1 MRRLLLGTA
10 VVLAGLGGL
19 SACNTEPAGPIVLT
33 PVDKNIDGEVIALS
47 EAGQARRIDGAD
59 GPADF
64 AESGSFSIGAG
75 VSSDAGVSSGEGR
88 GGLFGGSASDES
100 TITEGHTDFDHS
112 AALSKTKSGGSSG
125 GGASLFGDSDSF
137 EPRAEAPRVETAK
150 AAEREALVRGPAPRT
165 RDRVEPVDLIPPKDD
180 SDGDADKPGEY
191 DPALSPGRLTA
202 GAINDW
208 PDNSAYLKFIAKL
221 AGDDDNVYQK
231 FKGQTFTLQFQSES
245 GKPLA
250 NALVKVEDQFGDRAI
265 YLRTRT
271 DGRAVVSTT
280 WDLLESREDLLVTVK
295 PVRGSSYT
303 VTVDPDNEVT
313 HTIRAPRT
321 PDSRPID
328 MVQIALVLDCTG
340 SMGDELEYLKVE
352 LKAIA
357 ERVAEAY
364 PGVDQRFAL
373 VAYRDADDA
382 YVTRTIDFT
391 PGVNEF
397 IEVLGQQSAGGGGDE
412 PEAVQRAFSE
422 AAALSWEPGR
432 VARLC
437 VHVADAPPHDVD
449 QTIALRAVDILRANG
464 VAVYPVASS
473 GASEKAQFTMRTA
486 ALLTGGQYLFLTD
499 DSGVGNAHSEP
510 SESAGYAVMPLRDHL
525 LRVIASEIAGEA
537 VAVEEGMVIRRV
549 GGEE

>member
-1 MRRLLLGTA
+1 MRRLLFGTA

-19 SACNTEPAGPIVLT
+19 SACNTQPAGPIVLT
-33 PVDKNIDGEVIALS
+33 PVDKNIDGEVIAEADRKADAGGAALFGAGSSS
-47 EAGQARRIDGAD
+47 EAGR
-59 GPADF
+59 
-64 AESGSFSIGAG
+64 
-75 VSSDAGVSSGEGR
+75 
-88 GGLFGGSASDES
+88 
-100 TITEGHTDFDHS
+100 
-112 AALSKTKSGGSSG
+112 G
-125 GGASLFGDSDSF
+125 GGALFSDGAPDAVATDGRTDSGGEGGLFGDSDSF
-137 EPRAEAPRVETAK
+137 EPKEEASRVETDK
-150 AAEREALVRGPAPRT
+150 AAEREALARAGEART
-165 RDRVEPVDLIPPKDD
+165 RDSVRPVDLIPPAEDD
-180 SDGDADKPGEY
+180 EADKPGEY

-208 PDNSAYLKFIAKL
+208 PDNSAYLEFIAKL
-221 AGDDDNVYQK
+221 AGDEDNVYQK
-231 FKGQTFTLQFQSES
+231 FKGKTFTLQFLSES
-245 GKPLA
+245 GKPLS
-250 NALVKVEDQFGDRAI
+250 NATVKVEDQFGDRAI
-265 YLRTRT
+265 ALRTRT

-357 ERVAEAY
+357 ESVAEAY
-364 PGVDQRFAL
+364 PDVDQRFAL

-382 YVTRTIDFT
+382 YVTRTVDFT

-437 VHVADAPPHDVD
+437 VHVADAPPHDTD
-449 QTIALRAVDILRANG
+449 QTIALRAVDILRSNG

-473 GASEKAQFTMRTA
+473 GASVKAQFTMRTA

-510 SESAGYAVMPLRDHL
+510 SETTGYAVMPLRDHL

>member
-1 MRRLLLGTA
+1 MRRWLMGSA
-10 VVLAGLGGL
+10 VVLVGLGGL
-19 SACNTEPAGPIVLT
+19 SACNSGPAGPIVLT
-33 PVDKNIDGEVIALS
+33 PVDKD
-47 EAGQARRIDGAD
+47 IDGAVIAAADRKADSD
-59 GPADF
+59 GGALF
-64 AESGSFSIGAG
+64 GAG
-75 VSSDAGVSSGEGR
+75 VSSDAGR
-88 GGLFGGSASDES
+88 GGLFGDSAPDESADIEGRIGSAYAEEGES
-100 TITEGHTDFDHS
+100 GGGG
-112 AALSKTKSGGSSG
+112 SGGSSG
-125 GGASLFGDSDSF
+125 GGLFSADESDR
-137 EPRAEAPRVETAK
+137 PRAVRHREIDK
-150 AAEREALVRGPAPRT
+150 AIPAERESLTRGPAPRP
-165 RDRVEPVDLIPPKDD
+165 RDRVKPVDLIPPAD
-180 SDGDADKPGEY
+180 DGDADKPGEY

-208 PDNSAYLKFIAKL
+208 PDQSAYHQFIAKL
-221 AGDDDNVYQK
+221 AGDEDNVYQK
-231 FKGQTFTLQFQSES
+231 FTGKTFTLQFLSDS

-250 NALVKVEDQFGDRAI
+250 NATVKVEDPFGDRAV

-271 DGRAVVSTT
+271 DGRAIVSTR

-295 PVRGSSYT
+295 PLRGSSYT
-303 VTVDPDNEVT
+303 VSVDPDNEVT

-321 PDSRPID
+321 PDSRPIK

-352 LKAIA
+352 LKSIA
-357 ERVAEAY
+357 ERVAVAY

-373 VAYRDADDA
+373 VAYRDADDV

-391 PGVNEF
+391 PGVNAF
-397 IEVLGQQSAGGGGDE
+397 IEALGQQSAGGGGDE
-412 PEAVQRAFSE
+412 PEAVHRAFSE

-432 VARLC
+432 VARVC
-437 VHVADAPPHDVD
+437 VHVADAPPHDID
-449 QTIALRAVDILRANG
+449 QTITLRAVDILRTQG

-473 GASEKAQFTMRTA
+473 GASVKAQFTMRTA

-549 GGEE
+549 GGGE